1 MVLTE
6 LAVGSVVVS
15 ALFFMSLISSFLIFI
30 DYFGGINF
38 IFAVSPF
45 KPTLLSSIMTNFGEF
60 LKLA

>member
-6 LAVGSVVVS
+6 LAVGSVLVS
-15 ALFFMSLISSFLIFI
+15 AIFFMSIISSFLIFI

-45 KPTLLSSIMTNFGEF
+45 NPSWLSSIMTNFGEF